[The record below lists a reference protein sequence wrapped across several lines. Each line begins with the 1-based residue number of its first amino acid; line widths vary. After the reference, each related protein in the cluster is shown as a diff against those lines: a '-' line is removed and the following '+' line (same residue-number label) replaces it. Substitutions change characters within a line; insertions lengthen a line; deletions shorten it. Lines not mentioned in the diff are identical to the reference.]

1 VSSTGQP
8 HEAIHL
14 LPHRGF
20 LPPCSTYP
28 AGLHRESVRGGATG
42 PTDKLPCRQECRML
56 SKVCEHQSMAA
67 SAAGGGQAEGL
78 MMHGHWRGWRLL
90 QEDSPM
96 HAFGLCCSWGTTCGC
111 QGLSPGSR
119 PWHLSPCITA
129 LLLPQQHLALFWG
142 STVTNISNCGTHACP
157 YHHTFSK
164 YHGLQQGLCFRED
177 MVLIGFIIRG

>member
-1 VSSTGQP
+1 MSAGRGSPCHPQTHHAAHTLQGYTEKVS
-8 HEAIHL
+8 EADK
-14 LPHRGF
+14 LP
-20 LPPCSTYP
+20 C
-28 AGLHRESVRGGATG
+28 
-42 PTDKLPCRQECRML
+42 TDKLPCRQECRML